1 MANEIQLKQ
10 TVVNREELNN
20 AIDTSF
26 NYFAKPVPEVD
37 TDTVD
42 ELFRLYSKLYLEIPA
57 TGENSHEYLIK
68 ESSKVYQPEGIT
80 NVDIDPLLAEV
91 ADLRQR
97 LLEANEQIQELIS
110 NQ

>member
-10 TVVNREELNN
+10 TAVTREELNN

-37 TDTVD
+37 NDTVD
-42 ELFRLYSKLYLEIPA
+42 ELFRLYSKLYLEIPT
-57 TGENSHEYLIK
+57 TGDHSHEYLIK
-68 ESSKVYQPEGIT
+68 ESSKLYTPEGAS

-97 LLEANEQIQELIS
+97 LLEANEQIQELIG